1 MNYLPYVVGAYA
13 VFAGVLL
20 ADFVLARLQVRAALR
35 AARLRAQR
43 KRQAKAEPAPPLELS
58 R

>member
-20 ADFVLARLQVRAALR
+20 ADFVLARLQLRGALR
-35 AARLRAQR
+35 AARLRVQR
-43 KRQAKAEPAPPLELS
+43 RQQPKADPATLDLS

>member
-1 MNYLPYVVGAYA
+1 MNYLPYVIGAYG
-13 VFAGVLL
+13 VFVGVLL
-20 ADFVLARLQVRAALR
+20 ADFVLARLQLRGALR

-43 KRQAKAEPAPPLELS
+43 KQQPKPDPAALDLS

>member
-1 MNYLPYVVGAYA
+1 MNYLPYVIGAYA

-20 ADFVLARLQVRAALR
+20 ADFILARVQLRSAVR

-43 KRQAKAEPAPPLELS
+43 KRQTKTEPAAPLDLS

>member
-13 VFAGVLL
+13 VFAGALL
-20 ADFVLARLQVRAALR
+20 ADFVLARLQVRSALR
-35 AARLRAQR
+35 AARRRAQR
-43 KRQAKAEPAPPLELS
+43 RQQPKADPATLDLS

>member
-20 ADFVLARLQVRAALR
+20 ADFVLARLKVRSALR

-43 KRQAKAEPAPPLELS
+43 RQQPKADPATLDLS